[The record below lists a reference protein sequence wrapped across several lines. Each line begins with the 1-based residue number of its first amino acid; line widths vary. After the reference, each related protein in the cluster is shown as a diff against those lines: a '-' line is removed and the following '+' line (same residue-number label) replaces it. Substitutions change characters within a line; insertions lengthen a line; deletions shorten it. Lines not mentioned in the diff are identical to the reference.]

1 MTVAAAARIE
11 APADYEAFDAFARD
25 RGWSDGLPL
34 VPPTPERVAACLAA
48 TGHLGDEIVAA
59 LPPSGAA
66 CTMEK
71 LAINAVMAGAP
82 AAAMPLLRAAVEA
95 MADPGFE
102 LHALNATT
110 GSVTPALVVNGALRH
125 TLGIPFAAGCL
136 GGADGFAPAIG
147 RALRLVM
154 RNVAGQRIGVTSQS
168 TFGQPGRVS
177 GIVFA
182 EWEERSPWP
191 PLAQRRGV
199 AGDAVTVFGAMGT
212 ANICEVVAADPDVLL
227 QFVGRALV
235 HTGANGF
242 LVQLSFAEV
251 LVAVNPVWAEMIG
264 RAYPDVGDVSRILWK
279 HASAPLSEWP
289 EQHQAQFQE
298 HGRVDDTGRVRL
310 ARRPEDMLVT
320 VAGGL
325 GGLHAAALHSW
336 GTTIAQTRPVGS

>member
-110 GSVTPALVVNGALRH
+110 GSVTPALVVNGAIRH

-136 GGADGFAPAIG
+136 GGADGWAPAIG
-147 RALRLVM
+147 RALGLIM
-154 RNVAGQRIGVTSQS
+154 RNVAGQRIGAGTLPHSWVPPT
-168 TFGQPGRVS
+168 
-177 GIVFA
+177 
-182 EWEERSPWP
+182 ER
-191 PLAQRRGV
+191 
-199 AGDAVTVFGAMGT
+199 T
-212 ANICEVVAADPDVLL
+212 AN
-227 QFVGRALV
+227 
-235 HTGANGF
+235 
-242 LVQLSFAEV
+242 
-251 LVAVNPVWAEMIG
+251 
-264 RAYPDVGDVSRILWK
+264 
-279 HASAPLSEWP
+279 
-289 EQHQAQFQE
+289 E
-298 HGRVDDTGRVRL
+298 HGR
-310 ARRPEDMLVT
+310 
-320 VAGGL
+320 
-325 GGLHAAALHSW
+325 HAAWISDPAM
-336 GTTIAQTRPVGS
+336 R

>member
-1 MTVAAAARIE
+1 
-11 APADYEAFDAFARD
+11 
-25 RGWSDGLPL
+25 
-34 VPPTPERVAACLAA
+34 
-48 TGHLGDEIVAA
+48 
-59 LPPSGAA
+59 
-66 CTMEK
+66 
-71 LAINAVMAGAP
+71 
-82 AAAMPLLRAAVEA
+82 
-95 MADPGFE
+95 
-102 LHALNATT
+102 
-110 GSVTPALVVNGALRH
+110 
-125 TLGIPFAAGCL
+125 
-136 GGADGFAPAIG
+136 
-147 RALRLVM
+147 M

-199 AGDAVTVFGAMGT
+199 AVTVFGAMGT